1 MSDSTQIIGTTGT
14 DFTPELFNPM
24 TGEIVSLD
32 APTPD
37 IARLIADIR
46 ELESRL
52 REAKALAGR
61 EILNRMD
68 KQASW
73 TLRGDDWEV
82 VGESPAAGVDK
93 EWNGAALFDALK
105 GLHDQGLLE
114 WTAVRAAIETEVSY
128 KIKQAGI
135 SALRKSGW
143 GDLIDEFCTEV
154 PRERRIK
161 KVKVV

>member
-93 EWNGAALFDALK
+93 EWDGEGLWEWLVSLEEGGELDIEAVKAAV
-105 GLHDQGLLE
+105 E
-114 WTAVRAAIETEVSY
+114 VVETFNV
-128 KIKQAGI
+128 KQAGVN
-135 SALRKSGW
+135 ALRKAGFN
-143 GDLIDEFCTEV
+143 GVDQFCVQV
-154 PRERRIK
+154 PRERRLK
-161 KVKVV
+161 KVKIV